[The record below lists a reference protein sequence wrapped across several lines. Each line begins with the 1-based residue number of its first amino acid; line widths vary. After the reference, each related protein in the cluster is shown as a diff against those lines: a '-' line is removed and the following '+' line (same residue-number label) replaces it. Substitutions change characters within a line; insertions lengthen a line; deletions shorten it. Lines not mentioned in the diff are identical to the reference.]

1 MSDFSDFD
9 VAGKLVLPS
18 FLKSWVHMEVSL
30 GSRDVVLRI
39 EAIGMFLMLG
49 GHLLIESPA

>member
-1 MSDFSDFD
+1 MSDFGDLG